1 MALHQQPI
9 LGGGGGDVGENDLLI
24 THAFEFFIEHIIN
37 GVVRAKKWE
46 DKIAGKVFSKT
57 RASISDIAF
66 ALLAIENM
74 WDKWEAD
81 EVLEE
86 NESMDTQAIRYE
98 GGWKL
103 KTVLASINDC

>member
-1 MALHQQPI
+1 M
-9 LGGGGGDVGENDLLI
+9 
-24 THAFEFFIEHIIN
+24 
-37 GVVRAKKWE
+37 VVRAKKWE
-46 DKIAGKVFSKT
+46 DKIAGKLFSET

-98 GGWKL
+98 GGCKL